1 MSVINRKQRDGEKC
15 RVSVIERKQTDGEKC
30 HVSVI
35 ERKQRDVNSRPH
47 YIGHNAAVTGLTKGE
62 HQVE

>member
-1 MSVINRKQRDGEKC
+1 MFV
-15 RVSVIERKQTDGEKC
+15 T
-30 HVSVI
+30 

-47 YIGHNAAVTGLTKGE
+47 YIGHNAAVTSLTKGE